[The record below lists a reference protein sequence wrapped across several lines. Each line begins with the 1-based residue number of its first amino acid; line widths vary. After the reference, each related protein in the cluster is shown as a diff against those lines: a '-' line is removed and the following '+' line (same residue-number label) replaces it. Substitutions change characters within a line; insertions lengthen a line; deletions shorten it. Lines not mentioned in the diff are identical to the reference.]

1 MPSPFRKLPR
11 SLSFHQIERC
21 IPMKWKESIKPPPL
35 DVREKPEPQ
44 SCFAN
49 ETIVLLPDEKT
60 DKCLVDC
67 LAITLKDSARNGR
80 LFKALR
86 IFSLIQSHALASSA
100 YPVFVVDSLS
110 SLLLSCA
117 NLELLP
123 QGKQL
128 HAQAITWG
136 LHKSQALVPKLVSFY
151 TTFGFI
157 DEAQYIAAESN
168 ILHPL
173 PWNVLISSYVSEGR
187 YNEAIFAYK
196 EMGQK
201 RVIPDRF
208 TYPSVLKA
216 CAEQSNLEFGR
227 EVHELINATS
237 SLKHDLFVQNALVS
251 MYGKCGDLETARSI
265 FEEIPDK
272 DEVSWNSIISVYAS
286 RGMWDQAFELFES
299 MRVADMKLNIITW
312 NTIAGGCLRTGNF
325 VGALKLMRQM
335 RTGGVRLDHVAVI
348 IGLGACS
355 RIRELKSGKVIHG
368 FAIRNASIE
377 YDHVKNALITLYS
390 RCGDLTHAYV
400 VFRLVD
406 GKNVITWNSI
416 ISGFAKRDMSEEA
429 FSLFREL
436 LLAKIEP
443 NYVTLACI
451 LPICARVANLKHGRE
466 IHGYIATRAEF
477 RGNLL
482 LCNALIEMYSRTGRV
497 LIARRIFDSMEK
509 RDLVTYTSMI
519 SGYGSQGRGGI
530 AVELFEEMIKYN
542 IKPDDVA
549 MVAILSACGRS
560 RLVSQGRLFF
570 EKMVS
575 AYCITPGLEHFACM
589 VDLYGRAGL
598 LKKAKEVILTM
609 GYCPTEQMWAML
621 IGACRVHGNMEIGE
635 WAAEK
640 LLEVSKQRDR

>member
-35 DVREKPEPQ
+35 DVGKKPKPQ
-44 SCFAN
+44 SCFSN

-60 DKCLVDC
+60 DNCLVDC

-86 IFSLIQSHALASSA
+86 IFSSSA

-117 NLELLP
+117 NLELLR

-128 HAQAITWG
+128 HAQVITWG

-157 DEAQYIAAESN
+157 EEAHFIAADSN

-187 YNEAIFAYK
+187 YDEAIFAYK
-196 EMGQK
+196 EMGHK

-227 EVHELINATS
+227 EVHKSINATT
-237 SLKHDLFVQNALVS
+237 SLKRDLFVQNALVS
-251 MYGKCGDLETARSI
+251 MHGKCGDLETARSI

-272 DEVSWNSIISVYAS
+272 DEVSWNSIISQYAS

-299 MRVADMKLNIITW
+299 MRVAGMKLNIITW

-325 VGALKLMRQM
+325 VGALKLIRQM

-355 RIRELKSGKVIHG
+355 RIRELKSGK
-368 FAIRNASIE
+368 
-377 YDHVKNALITLYS
+377 NALITLYS

-400 VFRLVD
+400 VFRLVK

-436 LLAKIEP
+436 LLAKTEP

-451 LPICARVANLKHGRE
+451 LPLCARVANPKHGRE

-482 LCNALIEMYSRTGRV
+482 LCNALIEMYSRTGSV
-497 LIARRIFDSMEK
+497 LIARRIFDSMET

-519 SGYGSQGRGGI
+519 SGYGSQGKGGI
-530 AVELFEEMIKYN
+530 AVDLFEEMIKCN

-549 MVAILSACGRS
+549 MVAILSACARS
-560 RLVSQGRLFF
+560 RLVSQGQLFF

-575 AYCITPGLEHFACM
+575 VYCITPSLEHFACM

-621 IGACRVHGNMEIGE
+621 IGACRVHGNTEIGE

-640 LLEVSKQRDR
+640 LLE